1 MPGAHAGNIVCYFHC
16 CVISKGGD
24 SSHVTQPVTHRD
36 GKCQRQSKEMGACWT
51 PEPLPSS
58 VEVVMGMGVKE
69 INGSSNTS
77 DLFDNGR
84 TVEDFCTKLYLVS
97 RCDLGRHCA

>member
-1 MPGAHAGNIVCYFHC
+1 MGSARGRARRWGHAGLQ
-16 CVISKGGD
+16 
-24 SSHVTQPVTHRD
+24 SHFLLR
-36 GKCQRQSKEMGACWT
+36 
-51 PEPLPSS
+51 

-84 TVEDFCTKLYLVS
+84 RTVEDFCTKLYLVS

>member
-1 MPGAHAGNIVCYFHC
+1 
-16 CVISKGGD
+16 
-24 SSHVTQPVTHRD
+24 
-36 GKCQRQSKEMGACWT
+36 
-51 PEPLPSS
+51 
-58 VEVVMGMGVKE
+58 MGMGVKE

-77 DLFDNGR
+77 DLFDNGRR